1 MLLADLVAM
10 DRKLLR
16 LLITRITC
24 DFILFFFFWLAIS
37 HPTVL

>member
-16 LLITRITC
+16 LLITCITC
-24 DFILFFFFWLAIS
+24 GGFFLPLFAS
-37 HPTVL
+37 PTVP